1 MNEEYTTPEKILE
14 SASVPAKPS
23 LLRKDIFYDWHENE
37 QEYSVEFMLS
47 SDFIEFNSHAE
58 PAMCHQYEPFSDEDF
73 TGYDTHLPYLMLAP
87 EEDCIFEIPEEDRI
101 PVHIGKAVY
110 KAKIPYYQQI
120 MTFYGFEENTII
132 SQTGLVGMGMVYN
145 KDTEN
150 TPLETKLL
158 SALEEAV
165 RTYKEIKI
173 K

>member
-1 MNEEYTTPEKILE
+1 MNERYTTPDEILK

-23 LLRKDIFYDWHENE
+23 QLREDTFYDENDE
-37 QEYSVEFMLS
+37 EYSVEFMLS
-47 SDFIEFNSHAE
+47 SDFIEFKSYAE
-58 PAMCHQYEPFSDEDF
+58 PEMCHQYEPFSDDDF
-73 TGYDTHLPYLMLAP
+73 TEYDSHLPHLMLAP
-87 EEDCIFEIPEEDRI
+87 EEDDTFEIPEDDRI

-132 SQTGLVGMGMVYN
+132 SQIGLAGMGMVYN

-173 K
+173 D